1 MGRGMPGRRCF
12 LLTGATGFLGQY
24 LLCDL
29 LLRNEPVAVLARNSR
44 GSSASERVDELIGS
58 WSQRLGRPLSK
69 PITISAD
76 LTQSDLGLAE
86 ADRRWIERE
95 CHAVLHSAAC
105 VAFREAPDGEPWQT
119 NVRGLEALLETCSSL
134 GIQEWHHI
142 STAFVSGKRTG
153 EIAENELDRGQE
165 FHNCYEQSKFEGE
178 KLVRRLPNL
187 RSTFYRPSVIVG
199 DSRTGHTTS
208 YTGFYRFLE
217 MASRLCSL
225 HACGGSEVP
234 LRLPLSGQET
244 WNLVTVDWVSQAIVE
259 LMLRPECHGQT
270 YHLVSSTPVSTSLLR
285 EVGAAELGMQ
295 NVKFAGSR
303 HIEVPSELEQLF
315 MAGIEEYWPYLE
327 GNPHFSTINTS
338 TNLPELPDIPIDRA
352 LLERLIRFAIAH
364 RWGRSSRPSRGSAKK
379 ANVATEY
386 ARLGDAS

>member
-1 MGRGMPGRRCF
+1 MPGRRCF

-29 LLRNEPVAVLARNSR
+29 LVRDQPVAVLVRNSR
-44 GSSASERVDELIGS
+44 GASASERVDEIVDS
-58 WSQRLGRPLSK
+58 WSDRLGRSLPK
-69 PITISAD
+69 PVTLAGD
-76 LTQSDLGLAE
+76 LNQSELGLTD
-86 ADRRWIERE
+86 ADRRWLGRE

-119 NVRGLEALLETCSSL
+119 NLRGLETLLDVCSNV

-153 EIAENELDRGQE
+153 EISEDELDKGQS
-165 FHNCYEQSKFEGE
+165 FRNCYEQSKFEGE
-178 KLVRRLPNL
+178 KLVRRMSSL

-199 DSRTGHTTS
+199 DSKTGHTTS

-225 HACGGSEVP
+225 HSSGGNKGVP
-234 LRLPLSGQET
+234 LRLPMSGSES

-259 LMLRPECHGQT
+259 LVLRPECHGQT
-270 YHLVSSTPVSTSLLR
+270 YHLVSSTPVLTSILR
-285 EVGAAELGMQ
+285 EVGAAELGME
-295 NVKFAGSR
+295 NVRFAGSKT
-303 HIEVPSELEQLF
+303 IQEPSGLEELF

-327 GNPHFSTINTS
+327 GNPQFSTKNTS
-338 TNLPELPDIPIDRA
+338 KCLPDLPDIPVDRA
-352 LLERLIRFAIAH
+352 VLERLIRFAIAH
-364 RWGRSSRPSRGSAKK
+364 RWGRSARPTKESAKQAK
-379 ANVATEY
+379 PAIECV
-386 ARLGDAS
+386 GDVS